1 MKARRG
7 ALLAVLGA
15 ALLLRVLAIDHSLPY
30 KFVADTHV
38 VRGALGMASTRD
50 LAPPAGT
57 FTSYPYLLPYLLL
70 PEYAALYAAGR
81 ALGTYASAEDF
92 GAKITD
98 DPTPVCLIARGLVVL
113 FGILGVLLAYRVGRR
128 VLGRAEGLLAAY
140 LVATSF
146 LLVHLGKSER
156 PWVPLVTLVL
166 FTAERALAYARR
178 PRLRRALLMG
188 AAAGL
193 AMACHQSGALAVLL
207 PAAAVLASLRGGVAR
222 AARNAVLSAAAFAL
236 CALVIGFPCLLRGK
250 SAQVGVQT
258 EQEVEGKFDLGGQSF
273 GLESFGVTNTF
284 RVPLGVDDELFNP
297 RRRDPAFRE
306 SLNMEPGDKLVLYV
320 GRFWSEKGIDA
331 GARGLSAR
339 RGRALS
345 LLRGHARALPEH
357 GRALPRAVW
366 RRGRGAPPPA
376 RVDGARRGAAPAAS
390 AARAGG
396 AALLGDARRGHAR
409 GDARRGGGAG
419 RAGRLHR
426 GRGVW
431 PAAALLGRCA
441 RPFEGARQVD
451 GAPRGARGR
460 GPDAPR
466 SAAAGLRGGSARALL
481 RVRLGLAAPV
491 ARRAGPRQAGG
502 GVPGRGRRALPG
514 DRRPP
519 ARRAAQL
526 GARRPAGAA
535 RAPPGRGAPLRRL
548 KPGRGQPADGPVPAA
563 PRHLARQ
570 PSRSAARALA
580 HRVAASR
587 AAGALWRSTLAA
599 APVSTDRRA
608 CDDGGMCLAG
618 R

>member
-207 PAAAVLASLRGGVAR
+207 PAAAVLARLRGGVAR

-273 GLESFGVTNTF
+273 GLESFGVTNVAEVALGFAAAEPALIVLCIAGLFFCARALRGRGALLVLAVYPLVVVVLFLFYEGTHVRYLSTAVPF
-284 RVPLGVDDELFNP
+284 LALSGGAGAARLLRRGSMARGVALLLLLLPLVQAARLCWVMRGEDTRVEMLAEVAARVEPGACIAVEAYGPPLRFSADALALLKERGKWTARLEEREAAGLTPRDPRRPAYAVVPLERFYEFASVWPHQWLDEP
-297 RRRDPAFRE
+297 DRDKPVEEFLDE
-306 SLNMEPGDKLVLYV
+306 V
-320 GRFWSEKGIDA
+320 
-331 GARGLSAR
+331 GARYLVTVDRRPGAPRNSALDDLLAR
-339 RGRALS
+339 RGRLLVAVRPCGASNPGEANLPMDPS
-345 LLRGHARALPEH
+345 LPLLAI
-357 GRALPRAVW
+357 W
-366 RRGRGAPPPA
+366 RVSRPGP
-376 RVDGARRGAAPAAS
+376 
-390 AARAGG
+390 
-396 AALLGDARRGHAR
+396 LL
-409 GDARRGGGAG
+409 
-419 RAGRLHR
+419 
-426 GRGVW
+426 
-431 PAAALLGRCA
+431 
-441 RPFEGARQVD
+441 
-451 GAPRGARGR
+451 
-460 GPDAPR
+460 
-466 SAAAGLRGGSARALL
+466 
-481 RVRLGLAAPV
+481 
-491 ARRAGPRQAGG
+491 
-502 GVPGRGRRALPG
+502 
-514 DRRPP
+514 
-519 ARRAAQL
+519 
-526 GARRPAGAA
+526 
-535 RAPPGRGAPLRRL
+535 
-548 KPGRGQPADGPVPAA
+548 
-563 PRHLARQ
+563 
-570 PSRSAARALA
+570 
-580 HRVAASR
+580 
-587 AAGALWRSTLAA
+587 ALWRIE
-599 APVSTDRRA
+599 
-608 CDDGGMCLAG
+608 
-618 R
+618 